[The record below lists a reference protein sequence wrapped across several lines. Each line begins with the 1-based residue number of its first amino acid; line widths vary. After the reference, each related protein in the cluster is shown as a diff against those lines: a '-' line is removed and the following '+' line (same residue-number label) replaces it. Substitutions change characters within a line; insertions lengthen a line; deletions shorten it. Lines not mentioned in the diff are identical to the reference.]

1 MQMAE
6 EKRLQISRRQQHANA
21 TRDVQLNR
29 NQKGLHPPS
38 PILLTTRTRTRT
50 VPIHS
55 PIIPTIRIF
64 PARNKLLPSSFCL
77 ILDVLAQNL
86 VAPPRHKRNKHDAD
100 QQRKTQQQDIDWH
113 RVLLEQLV
121 RCGVERRLREVEDA
135 SEADDEAVDFAKGG
149 EAEDLCG
156 VVAARVLA
164 YG

>member
-1 MQMAE
+1 ME
-6 EKRLQISRRQQHANA
+6 PDTS
-21 TRDVQLNR
+21 QLNR
-29 NQKGLHPPS
+29 DHEVLHPPS
-38 PILLTTRTRTRT
+38 PILLTTRTGTRT
-50 VPIHS
+50 IPIHS
-55 PIIPTIRIF
+55 AIIPSIRTF
-64 PARNKLLPSSFCL
+64 PARNKLLPGSLGL

-86 VAPPRHKRNKHDAD
+86 VAPPRHKRNERDAD

-113 RVLLEQLV
+113 GVLLEQLV

-149 EAEDLCG
+149 EAEDFCG